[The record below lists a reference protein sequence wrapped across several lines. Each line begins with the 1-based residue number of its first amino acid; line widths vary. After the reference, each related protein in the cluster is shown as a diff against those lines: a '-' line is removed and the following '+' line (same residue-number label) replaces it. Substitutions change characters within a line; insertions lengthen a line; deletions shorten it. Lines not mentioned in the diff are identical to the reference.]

1 MIKPQILE
9 AIKQMPKVEKIEI
22 IEFALRLVRED
33 METPEFSD
41 SAHAPLNSPPSTH
54 PHPRK
59 PTANIACHLFGVKLQ
74 IAKHIKPL
82 PFRLYL

>member
-1 MIKPQILE
+1 MLKAQILE

-22 IEFALRLVRED
+22 IEFALRLVHED

-54 PHPRK
+54 PPSPQTHSEYSPS
-59 PTANIACHLFGVKLQ
+59 PYT
-74 IAKHIKPL
+74 
-82 PFRLYL
+82 